1 MQENIVRDIIHRL
14 TRLEKEVFSNK
25 SQKEDKQGL
34 TKNFSGPSGGL
45 KLFLSKGFFDKKR
58 TLANVR
64 EELEKKNYHYSPKAV
79 DHALRRLSKPGE
91 PLVALKEG
99 GRKVYV
105 KRK

>member
-1 MQENIVRDIIHRL
+1 MQENIVRDIIRRL
-14 TRLEKEVFSNK
+14 TRLEKEVFINK

-34 TKNFSGPSGGL
+34 TKNFSGPTGGL

-64 EELEKKNYHYSPKAV
+64 EELEKNGYNYSSQAA
-79 DHALRRLSKPGE
+79 DIALRRLSKLGG

-99 GRKVYV
+99 GKKVYV